1 MKKLKKIVSILLTA
15 IMVLAMCVPV
25 MAATPTPTNITING
39 GGTGSTYVAYKLLNV
54 TDGGTGKFSYT
65 VNAKYSSVLQTET
78 GKTDDAEIVAYIAG
92 LSGSDVQDFADDVYK
107 AITTAG
113 MAGDETTTTN
123 TFSGIE
129 QGYYLIAETVT
140 SEDTEYSLVMLDT
153 AGNDDIT
160 VNTKE
165 GLPSFEKKIKEKN
178 DTTGYESGWQ
188 DGADYDLGDNVPF
201 KLTGTVSAKYDSYD
215 TYYYAFHDE
224 MSAGL
229 TFNPTSVEVRVD
241 GTVVNS
247 GYEVVTTG
255 LSDDC
260 TFEVR
265 FANLKNIASVHA
277 NSTITVEY
285 NARLNE
291 NSVIGSVGNPNQAR
305 LEYSNNPYGN
315 GTGKTAWDKVIAF
328 TYQLVVNKVDS
339 DTNLLEGAG
348 FTLSKWVNGA
358 WAVVG
363 DEITGVTTFN
373 FQRVDAGKYKLEE
386 TTVPAGYNKA
396 ADLIFTV
403 EATYDTDADDPKFG
417 IGSSLVLKDEDNNI
431 ISKTTTESGDPELF
445 TVDINAGSAT
455 TNVVNQAG
463 TELPSTGGI
472 GTTIFYVVGVTL
484 MLGAGVLLVTKKR
497 MNANH

>member
-25 MAATPTPTNITING
+25 MAATTNITING

-54 TDGGTGKFSYT
+54 TDGGSGKFSYT
-65 VNAKYSSVLQTET
+65 VNTKYSTVLQAKT
-78 GKTDDAEIVAYIAG
+78 GKTNDAEIVAHIAG

-113 MAGDETTTTN
+113 MAGDKTTTTN
-123 TFSGIE
+123 AFSGIE

-140 SEDTEYSLVMLDT
+140 SEGTEYSLVMLDT
-153 AGNDDIT
+153 AGNADIT

-215 TYYYAFHDE
+215 TYYYAFHDK

-229 TFNPTSVEVRVD
+229 TFNSDSVKVKVD
-241 GTVVNS
+241 GTEVTS

-265 FANLKNIASVHA
+265 FANLKDITSVSA

-291 NSVIGSVGNPNQAR
+291 NSVIGSLGNPNQAR

-328 TYQLVVNKVDS
+328 TYQLVVNKVDG
-339 DTNLLEGAG
+339 DTNPLDGAG
-348 FTLSKWVNGA
+348 FTLFKEVNGA
-358 WAVVG
+358 WQAVG
-363 DEITGVTTFN
+363 SEITGVTTFN

-417 IGSSLVLKDEDNNI
+417 VGSSLVLKDEDNKI